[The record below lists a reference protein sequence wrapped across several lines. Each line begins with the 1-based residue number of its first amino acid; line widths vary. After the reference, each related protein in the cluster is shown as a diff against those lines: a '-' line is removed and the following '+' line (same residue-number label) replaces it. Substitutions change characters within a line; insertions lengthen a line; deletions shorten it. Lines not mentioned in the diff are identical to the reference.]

1 MLLAVVPAALMQ
13 RSAAAEHPTGGT
25 TSPGGEEGHSLCECV
40 CVYLCVPLPAGRV
53 GMVRVGLPVEQMRSL
68 AEAWQA
74 CFNTF
79 LIDLGR

>member
-1 MLLAVVPAALMQ
+1 V
-13 RSAAAEHPTGGT
+13 
-25 TSPGGEEGHSLCECV
+25 CV